1 MAILPT
7 VKVKADTELGYMII
21 NEIDLQPHHV
31 KFNEG
36 DEVDDKPEVK
46 PRKAKSNLKESDL
59 KESRD

>member
-1 MAILPT
+1 
-7 VKVKADTELGYMII
+7 MII

-46 PRKAKSNLKESDL
+46 PRKAKSNLKESGD
-59 KESRD
+59 